1 MPCECQSR
9 VQFNPVNPRAQCTAN
24 HMVANRGENEDKDF
38 RPLSSH
44 LIFAFFYITNATII
58 DHICAWNK
66 LCYCTFQQILRIPY
80 ICTCVSSIFQLVETS
95 AKFNWFYTA
104 HNSTLSEIKSR
115 IFGAWLISPSL
126 FVIPLATIIIQNIEF
141 RNFDAVPINR
151 WIAKYTQR
159 EKLHF
164 MCVIFVCVLGHLF
177 GAIVSPCFRALR
189 CNHHSC

>member
-44 LIFAFFYITNATII
+44 LIFARNR
-58 DHICAWNK
+58 
-66 LCYCTFQQILRIPY
+66 LSYCTFQQILRIPY

-126 FVIPLATIIIQNIEF
+126 FVIPLATIIIHNIEF

-151 WIAKYTQR
+151 WIAKKRDTQR

-164 MCVIFVCVLGHLF
+164 MCVIFEFVLVHLF

-189 CNHHSC
+189 CNWNHHSC